1 MEDFGNWFTS
11 NWIYR
16 HLYPFRSS
24 WSSKW
29 DMLFMQAWRHDGAS
43 SPVAVL
49 VTKVAIWQVFLEK
62 ICMCPPMR
70 QNYFRKWRSTHL
82 WCRIWPC
89 VWVCQIWHITQAYR
103 YVLKHEMFKP
113 MDFQL
118 RLIVLIWQEAGATII
133 VNFFFWIFDPLKSH
147 WLSLVSIRMQAGAES
162 RGCPAPAQ
170 FQIFALVVLFFRS
183 IRIM

>member
-1 MEDFGNWFTS
+1 
-11 NWIYR
+11 
-16 HLYPFRSS
+16 
-24 WSSKW
+24 
-29 DMLFMQAWRHDGAS
+29 MLFMQAWRHDGAS

-103 YVLKHEMFKP
+103 YVLKHEMFNP

-118 RLIVLIWQEAGATII
+118 RLIVLIWQEAGATI
-133 VNFFFWIFDPLKSH
+133 S
-147 WLSLVSIRMQAGAES
+147 
-162 RGCPAPAQ
+162 
-170 FQIFALVVLFFRS
+170 LFFSLNFWPTKIILIILGICSDAGRGRVKGLPGPCTIPNICPS
-183 IRIM
+183 RTIFQVN